1 MARFSEHFANQ
12 RNEEANKPEPKQTNK
27 EREDN
32 ENRNQMARE
41 ANVNKKLRRLLRN

>member
-12 RNEEANKPEPKQTNK
+12 RNEEAKEEPKLTK
-27 EREDN
+27 REREDL
-32 ENRNQMARE
+32 EQKKQMARE